1 MLCSLLFLGL
11 CGHGILQLLLSEH
24 KHTNHILL
32 TCQIR
37 FWILGNRVSGLAS
50 RVGPPGEVH
59 DISSYCVFLKCTCR
73 VR

>member
-1 MLCSLLFLGL
+1 MLCFLLFLGL
-11 CGHGILQLLLSEH
+11 CCHGILQLLLSEH

-32 TCQIR
+32 TCQILS
-37 FWILGNRVSGLAS
+37 WILGNSVSGLGF
-50 RVGPPGEVH
+50 RIGPPVEVL